1 MDCAPLCHTTC
12 SNFGQTSPCPV
23 VCVRGCGCLQ
33 DMAIDEDQ
41 RRCVM
46 PSQCPNKTCSV
57 AGQIVKSCASI
68 CPQDCFSPANTS
80 CVIEVCA
87 VDTCEC
93 EGVDEVVDN
102 IVGRCVQQ
110 EQCTACP
117 IDGQEYTNCG
127 SSCPR
132 TCDNFNDTII
142 CTTDCWQGCECPSGT
157 VIDVEK
163 RKCVDPSQCGREM
176 PTTVDRRVQDESYC
190 TPRFVCPHNEG
201 LDDYN
206 VCQYAVEV
214 MQVFKG
220 THQVGQILTEVGPD
234 LLSTCGYPRNIL
246 SVGTTYVAGIGGPCS
261 FYREWT
267 PYNNFSREDIQRL
280 NNDCSSAGLQLPNI
294 LLVFLLASV
303 VIFDKFI

>member
-1 MDCAPLCHTTC
+1 MFR
-12 SNFGQTSPCPV
+12 S
-23 VCVRGCGCLQ
+23 
-33 DMAIDEDQ
+33 
-41 RRCVM
+41 
-46 PSQCPNKTCSV
+46 
-57 AGQIVKSCASI
+57 
-68 CPQDCFSPANTS
+68 
-80 CVIEVCA
+80 
-87 VDTCEC
+87 
-93 EGVDEVVDN
+93 
-102 IVGRCVQQ
+102 
-110 EQCTACP
+110 ACP

-220 THQVGQILTEVGPD
+220 THQVVKW
-234 LLSTCGYPRNIL
+234 Y
-246 SVGTTYVAGIGGPCS
+246 Y
-261 FYREWT
+261 
-267 PYNNFSREDIQRL
+267 
-280 NNDCSSAGLQLPNI
+280 
-294 LLVFLLASV
+294 
-303 VIFDKFI
+303 